1 MIQRY
6 EKVRTGVRS
15 IQNNKTGKD
24 IDIKDIEKK
33 DIEKKDIEK
42 KDIEKKDIAL
52 YIQDIILHNDMIL
65 IEKNII
71 DTFVTVLHVVP
82 ANGVKYSKERMFFE
96 ITAFVTSGGSR
107 FSNCQQ

>member
-33 DIEKKDIEK
+33 DIEKKDI
-42 KDIEKKDIAL
+42 AL
-52 YIQDIILHNDMIL
+52 YIQAIILHNDMIL